1 MANLHQYYKEEKW
14 NAFFQNIVPTEL
26 EKNIKFYSDLVEL
39 NLFPSDINKV
49 LAQLLKNQ
57 PKKTQPVLKKILKF
71 Y

>member
-49 LAQLLKNQ
+49 LASLFEYMFFGKKENFNLL
-57 PKKTQPVLKKILKF
+57 F
-71 Y
+71 S